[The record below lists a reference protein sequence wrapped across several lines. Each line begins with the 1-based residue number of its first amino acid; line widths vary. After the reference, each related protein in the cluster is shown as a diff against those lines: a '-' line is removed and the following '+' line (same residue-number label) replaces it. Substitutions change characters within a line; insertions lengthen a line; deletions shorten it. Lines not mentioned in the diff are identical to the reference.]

1 MLTKPIAKD
10 TLAHAVPVKL
20 RGRVAQ
26 LVLVRHG
33 KPALGR
39 DLRIDWRAYHAWWAA
54 YGESGLAETE
64 MPPHTLKELACRADV
79 IVASPLPRAWQ
90 TAQAL
95 CNGREVIADE
105 RFVEAPLP
113 SPPIPFVHLTPTAWG
128 VLSRVLWWLGYSGT
142 GESRKHA
149 KIRAASAADR
159 LIELAQGHEL
169 VVLCA
174 HGWFNRMVR
183 KVLRRRGWQCIYDG
197 GDSYWAYRH
206 FEPPETSSK
215 EDTA

>member
-10 TLAHAVPVKL
+10 ALKGAVPVHA
-20 RGRVAQ
+20 GAGVAQ

-33 KPALGR
+33 KPALSR
-39 DLRIDWRAYHAWWAA
+39 DMHIDWRAYHSWWAA

-64 MPPHTLKELACRADV
+64 APPRELAALASGADV
-79 IVASPLPRAWQ
+79 IVASPLPRALQ

-95 CNGREVIADE
+95 CNGLEIIADE

-113 SPPIPFVHLTPTAWG
+113 SPPIPFLHLTPTLWG

-149 KIRAASAADR
+149 KIRASSAADR
-159 LIELAQGHEL
+159 LIELAQGREL

-183 KVLRRRGWQCIYDG
+183 KVLRQRGWQCLYDG
-197 GDSYWAYRH
+197 GDSYWSHRH
-206 FEPPETSSK
+206 FTPPPTRTEVET
-215 EDTA
+215 A